1 MSLGNTGSK
10 RPGRDRRRTARTLLI
25 LVAMGLGFAMATRL
39 IMPPS
44 DPAHDR
50 PALDPY
56 GQAGLLVGLN
66 PDDSGPPVAPGKP
79 VPDFELADVNG
90 DIVRLSSLRGRA
102 VVLNFWATWCPPCT
116 AEMPL
121 LQSIHDR
128 EHTNQLIVVGVNVG
142 EPLDV
147 VVNFL
152 RRHQLTYP
160 VWVDPPVSEPPGR
173 ASRAVFNVLGAA
185 ALPTTLYIDSDG
197 VLLGRA
203 LGELA
208 PPELDRMVAQLL
220 SRSETRRNENP
231 VP

>member
-10 RPGRDRRRTARTLLI
+10 RSGRGRGRTARTLLI

-39 IMPPS
+39 IPPPL

-50 PALDPY
+50 PVLDPY

-66 PDDSGPPVAPGKP
+66 SGDSGPRVAPGKP

-90 DIVRLSSLRGRA
+90 DIVRFSSLRGRA

-128 EHTNQLIVVGVNVG
+128 ERANKLIVVGVNVG
-142 EPLDV
+142 EPLGV
-147 VVNFL
+147 VVSFL
-152 RRHQLTYP
+152 NRHQLTYP
-160 VWVDPPVSEPPGR
+160 VWVDPPASEPPGG
-173 ASRAVFNVLGAA
+173 ASRAVFDALGAA
-185 ALPTTLYIDSDG
+185 ALPTTLYIDPDG
-197 VLLGRA
+197 ILLGRA
-203 LGELA
+203 LGELT
-208 PPELDRMVAQLL
+208 PLELDRMVSRLL
-220 SRSETRRNENP
+220 NRSETH
-231 VP
+231 